1 MIDPHILGLLGAS
14 MALGIT
20 DAGRAVV
27 SARLYGTASAAF
39 GAIGIGTG
47 STAFATSQTALVTGV
62 KADSTADGG
71 VHALASGS
79 VTPSSVTTTITND
92 TAQFTGNIS
101 ITGTIA
107 IAECG
112 LFNADT
118 SGTMLARQ
126 TFTAVNVVSG
136 DTFSPTWKIKNA

>member
-1 MIDPHILGLLGAS
+1 MGV
-14 MALGIT
+14 T

-27 SARLYGTASAAF
+27 SARLYGTGSAAF
-39 GAIGIGTG
+39 SSIGIGTG
-47 STAFATSQTALVTGV
+47 TTAFAASQTALVTEV
-62 KADSTADGG
+62 KADGTAASG
-71 VHALASGS
+71 VHALPTAS
-79 VTPSSVTTTITND
+79 TTASSVTTTVTND
-92 TAQFTGNIS
+92 TAQWTGNIS

-118 SGTMLARQ
+118 NGTMLCRQ

-136 DTFSPTWKIKNA
+136 DTFTPTWKVKNA

>member
-1 MIDPHILGLLGAS
+1 MGV
-14 MALGIT
+14 T

-39 GAIGIGTG
+39 SSIGIGTG
-47 STAFATSQTALVTGV
+47 TTAFATSQTALVTEV
-62 KADSTADGG
+62 KADGTAASG
-71 VHALASGS
+71 VHALATAS
-79 VTPSSVTTTITND
+79 TTASSVTTTVTND
-92 TAQFTGNIS
+92 TAQWTGNIS

-107 IAECG
+107 IAESG

-118 SGTMLARQ
+118 NGTMLARQ

-136 DTFSPTWKIKNA
+136 DTFTPTFKVKNA